1 MIDLHIH
8 SNYSDD
14 GEFSINEII
23 NLCKEAQIIY
33 MSITDHNSVKG
44 ISEAFALTCNQN
56 IQMIS
61 GVELDCIYKN
71 HNFHL
76 LGYHF
81 DYTNCAFDE
90 IEQSIVKQELEAA
103 EKKIELIQKELGIS
117 ISTKEVL
124 DFATDGIVTGELIAE
139 ILLKREDA
147 NRCEALLPYLP
158 NGNRCDNPY
167 VNFYWDYFS
176 QGKPAYVPIK
186 YISLSDAVDLIH
198 STGGIAV
205 LAHPAQ
211 NLKNDFEFINQIVR
225 TGIDGIEVYSSYHSQ
240 TDIDYFADV
249 AQKNNLLV
257 TCGSDFHGKTKLS
270 ISLCGHKAD
279 KNMFTILETLKN
291 LNIFL

>member
-14 GEFSINEII
+14 GEFSVNEIL
-23 NLCKEAQIIY
+23 NLCKEKQIEY

-44 ISEAFALTCNQN
+44 ISEALTLATKQN

-61 GVELDCIYKN
+61 GVELDCVYKN

-90 IEQSIVKQELEAA
+90 IEQNIVKQELEAA

-124 DFATDGIVTGELIAE
+124 DFSNGGIVTGELIAE
-139 ILLKREDA
+139 ILLKKEDA
-147 NRCEALLPYLP
+147 NKCEALSPYLP

-186 YISLSDAVDLIH
+186 YISLNDAVDLIH

-211 NLKNDFEFINQIVR
+211 NLKNNFEFINEIVN
-225 TGIDGIEVYSSYHSQ
+225 TGIDGIEVYSSYHSKA
-240 TDIDYFADV
+240 DIDYFANV

-257 TCGSDFHGKTKLS
+257 TCGSDFHGKTKPS
-270 ISLCGHKAD
+270 ISLCGHRAD
-279 KNMFTILETLKN
+279 ENIANILEALKN
-291 LNIFL
+291 LGIFL